1 MLNIPTTMKY
11 AERNFSKLKLL
22 KSYLWSTMS
31 QERLNVST
39 IIAIKNDRLKNI
51 DYENLANNFVFK
63 NAMRAT
69 RVL

>member
-31 QERLNVST
+31 QERLNVLT